1 MTDPYEIKRLLPL
14 VAAEVVTLPPIAAK
28 VADLKWLTAITI
40 VTPSPQVEGRL
51 MIEYR
56 PMTQTGE
63 IIYFDAE
70 GKDTT
75 RTITVP
81 NLYALKSVV
90 LELDA
95 AFSAVLACVNP
106 VEAAIRIDA
115 DRT

>member
-1 MTDPYEIKRLLPL
+1 MTDPYVIQGLLPL
-14 VAAEVVTLPPIAAK
+14 VAAEVVTLPPVAAK

-40 VTPSPQVEGRL
+40 VTPSPQIEGRL

-63 IIYFDAE
+63 ILYLDAA

-81 NLYALKSVV
+81 NLYALKSAV

-106 VEAAIRIDA
+106 VEAAMAPPVEI
-115 DRT
+115 

>member
-40 VTPSPQVEGRL
+40 VTPSPQVEGRF

-63 IIYFDAE
+63 ILYLDAA

-81 NLYALKSVV
+81 NLYALKSTVI
-90 LELDA
+90 ELDA

-106 VEAAIRIDA
+106 VEAAMTPPVTI
-115 DRT
+115 